1 MQPGPGAYDP
11 MDRTDSKFGAPMKI
25 GFGTSTREDF
35 AAKREA
41 GKPGPG
47 TYEMQNAQALGSDAP
62 KFSIRSRRRQHDL
75 ASYIEPGPG
84 HYASHAT
91 SFGGAGMARLS
102 TETAPKPSF

>member
-1 MQPGPGAYDP
+1 MPGPGAYDP
-11 MDRTDSKFGAPMKI
+11 HDRTESKFNAPAKV

-35 AAKREA
+35 SLKREA

-47 TYEMQNAQALGSDAP
+47 TYEMSNVKGVGKDAA
-62 KFSIRSRRRQHDL
+62 KFSIRSRRKMHDL

-91 SFGGAGMARLS
+91 SF
-102 TETAPKPSF
+102 TASMSSSF